1 MKAVG
6 FHTSLPIENEAA
18 LVDFDLPTPGARPPR
33 PARPGSG
40 GLGESGRY

>member
-18 LVDFDLPTPGARPPR
+18 LVDFDLPTPVPGPR
-33 PARPGSG
+33 DLLVRVQAV
-40 GLGESGRY
+40 